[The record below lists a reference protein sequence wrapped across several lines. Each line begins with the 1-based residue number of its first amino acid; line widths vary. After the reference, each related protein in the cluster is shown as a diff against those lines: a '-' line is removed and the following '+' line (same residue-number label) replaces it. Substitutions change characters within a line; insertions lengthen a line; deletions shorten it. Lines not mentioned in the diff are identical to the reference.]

1 MDQELKK
8 ALFVGAAALA
18 GGWGGVAAVNRIGAA
33 YGLRLGTA
41 GTLAGAAVGAYLGAS
56 VCRKLL
62 ARTGDIEGELE
73 LDMNVEDEA
82 A

>member
-1 MDQELKK
+1 MDHELKK

-18 GGWGGVAAVNRIGAA
+18 GGWGGAAVVNRVGAT

-41 GTLAGAAVGAYLGAS
+41 GTLAGAAVGALIGAS

-62 ARTGDIEGELE
+62 ARSGDIEGELE
-73 LDMNVEDEA
+73 LDMDVEDEA